1 MKFPF
6 VRRKKHEASLL
17 HEKTRRVKAKESGKR
32 AKKSADRAKKKVKQ
46 LEGRIT
52 ELLGILEIM
61 QGQLAGAGAAAAVA
75 AGAVKPE
82 PVPLP
87 LLTGDLRALFA
98 LKLKGEGIEIGALH
112 YPLRVPP
119 GVKVRYVDKRTKK
132 ENEDNFPELASRNIV
147 ETDWVGD
154 GQWLE
159 GMADAS
165 QDFVIANHMLEH
177 CVNPLKTL
185 EHFLRVLRPEGR
197 LFIALP
203 DKRFTFDVERPLTPF
218 DHVLQDYHSNRKV
231 EDREMYEEYRD
242 FVDASFNVDKALQ
255 TRADI
260 HHHVWTQAEVL
271 EFFIEAKRRLGWP
284 LEIELFGSQGIEVVL
299 VIQKIEPILGD
310 HAKRFAPAANGAVP
324 VEAK

>member
-1 MKFPF
+1 MKLPF

-61 QGQLAGAGAAAAVA
+61 QGQLAGTGAG
-75 AGAVKPE
+75 AGAVNPA
-82 PVPLP
+82 PVSLVN
-87 LLTGDLRALFA
+87 GDLRALFA

-132 ENEDNFPELASRNIV
+132 ENEDTFPELASKNIV
-147 ETDWVGD
+147 ETHWIGD

-159 GMADAS
+159 GMADES

-218 DHVLQDYHSNRKV
+218 EHVLQDYRSNRQV

-242 FVDASFNVDKALQ
+242 FVDASFDVDKALQ
-255 TRADI
+255 TKADI

-271 EFFIEAKRRLGWP
+271 EFFTEAKRKLGWP

-299 VIQKIEPILGD
+299 VMQKIEPILGD
-310 HAKRFAPAANGAVP
+310 HAKRFAPAAANGGTAAQ
-324 VEAK
+324 AK